1 MNWEETG
8 LLDDLT
14 DNQSEIAINR
24 LNYFHAV
31 FSFADYSDSAKK
43 IATEHYRNLLYT
55 LTSVL
60 CHQNVYFEEEAL
72 LKITAAKI
80 KSNPTSVINPEK
92 FVTDIISEITFE
104 VSNNKL

>member
-14 DNQSEIAINR
+14 DKQIEIAINR
-24 LNYFHAV
+24 LNYFYTI
-31 FSFADYSDSAKK
+31 FSFTEYNDPAKK

-60 CHQNVYFEEEAL
+60 CHQNIYFEEEAL
-72 LKITAAKI
+72 LKLTAAKI
-80 KSNPTSVINPEK
+80 KSNPTSIINAEK